1 MKMMGKKNLLSLK
14 LFSRVYFWKVKE
26 QLSYYQGFL
35 AFAAYVVFHEYLNQQ
50 GCARKRK
57 ESTIRLFPDPKRKSL
72 ERDKD
77 RKEGRAVGCRLVRC
91 GWSYDVKY
99 YLPGAGESVFLKSNI
114 LCVLKLNSM
123 GVHSRNF

>member
-1 MKMMGKKNLLSLK
+1 MLEIIFQSLFLKSKRTTK
-14 LFSRVYFWKVKE
+14 L
-26 QLSYYQGFL
+26 YQAFL
-35 AFAAYVVFHEYLNQQ
+35 AFAAYAVFQEHLKQQ

-123 GVHSRNF
+123 GIHSHNF